1 MLPHRQ
7 AKYLETHHL
16 EGQQSE
22 KDCIS
27 LPHAPKVF
35 E

>member
-1 MLPHRQ
+1 MLLRRQ
-7 AKYLETHHL
+7 AKGFETHHL